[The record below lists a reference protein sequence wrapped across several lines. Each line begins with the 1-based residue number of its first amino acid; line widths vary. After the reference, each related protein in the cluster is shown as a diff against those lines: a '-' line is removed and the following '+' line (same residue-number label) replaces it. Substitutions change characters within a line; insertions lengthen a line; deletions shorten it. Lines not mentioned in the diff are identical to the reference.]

1 METIPLKRDSP
12 ISSSAASSGSM
23 GLLSFALTIRT
34 IAFSAIGI
42 PHVSRI
48 VSIEDFIRGH
58 RIELV
63 EAIVDNNSNS
73 WRF

>member
-1 METIPLKRDSP
+1 
-12 ISSSAASSGSM
+12 M
-23 GLLSFALTIRT
+23 GLLSFALTIRA

-63 EAIVDNNSNS
+63 EAIVDNNSTS